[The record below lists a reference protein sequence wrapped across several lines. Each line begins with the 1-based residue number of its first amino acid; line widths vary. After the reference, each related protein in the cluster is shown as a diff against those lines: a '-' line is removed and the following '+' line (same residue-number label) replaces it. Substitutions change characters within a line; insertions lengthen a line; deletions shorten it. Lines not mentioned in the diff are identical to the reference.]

1 MRSNIIILFST
12 LLSGTVN
19 AIFSKNSNLWN
30 PPKTDSQA
38 WETKVFSPLPHTL
51 LSNEDLPSSWD
62 WRNINGTNYVTKN
75 LNQHIPQYCGSC
87 WAHGSMS
94 ALADRIKIGRLAQ
107 WPDVN
112 LAIQDI
118 LNCGTEAGSCMGGT
132 ALGAYRYVAENGI
145 PDDTCQSYQA
155 KDLEC
160 SQEHR
165 CVNCVG
171 PPGESHCFVQKN
183 YTNYYV
189 DEYSYMEGET
199 NEDYIHQMKSELY
212 LRGPIACGIDA
223 EPVENYQGGI
233 LDCSKP
239 ESECSDDV
247 NHIVSVV
254 GWGETSDVNDDV
266 AHPLY
271 PYDHN
276 STQVKIKPGEQYW
289 IVRNSWG
296 SYWGEFGWFRVKIG
310 GNPLGIE
317 SACSWG
323 TPGRVEHV
331 HLD

>member
-1 MRSNIIILFST
+1 MLSKLIILFTTT
-12 LLSGTVN
+12 LCRRALAINPNQERVN
-19 AIFSKNSNLWN
+19 HVWN
-30 PPKTDSQA
+30 PPKSDTRA
-38 WETKVFSPLPHTL
+38 WETRVESTLPYQF
-51 LSNEDLPSSWD
+51 LSKDDLPSTWD
-62 WRNINGTNYVTKN
+62 WRDVDGTNYVTKN

-87 WAHGSMS
+87 WAHGAMS
-94 ALADRIKIGRLAQ
+94 ALADRIKIERDAQ

-118 LNCGTEAGSCMGGT
+118 LNCGSEAGSCMGGT

-145 PDDTCQSYQA
+145 PDDTCQSYLA
-155 KDLEC
+155 TDLPC

-165 CVNCVG
+165 CLNCEG

-189 DEYSYMEGET
+189 DEFSYLEAET
-199 NEDYIHQMKSELY
+199 NDDYIHQMKSEIY
-212 LRGPIACGIDA
+212 MRGPIACGIDA

-239 ESECSDDV
+239 ETGCSSDV

-254 GWGETSDVNDDV
+254 GWGEIDEEDEKDTN
-266 AHPLY
+266 LMELT
-271 PYDHN
+271 N
-276 STQVKIKPGEQYW
+276 SSQYW

-296 SYWGEFGWFRVKIG
+296 SYWGEFGWFRVKMG

-317 SACSWG
+317 SSCSWA
-323 TPGRVEHV
+323 TPGRVEDV
-331 HLD
+331 HL